1 MPLRSAGTNWSYELS
16 TLELQPEDDG
26 SVKPIFVFS
35 RGLSASPANELL
47 NCMGKAPKGI
57 VFWAWLAKGRTKDN
71 RIPAQTRLDFKIVRI
86 MGLEVW
92 V

>member
-1 MPLRSAGTNWSYELS
+1 MPLRMAGMNWSYELCAE
-16 TLELQPEDDG
+16 TVCPENGLRG
-26 SVKPIFVFS
+26 SVRPMFVFS
-35 RGLSASPANELL
+35 LGLSASPANELL
-47 NCMGKAPKGI
+47 NCIGKAPKGTS
-57 VFWAWLAKGRTKDN
+57 WAWLARDN